1 MKILR
6 SVILSL
12 ALVLP
17 SLALATGALN
27 INTASAAAI
36 AEAIKGVGVQKAS
49 AIVAYRDAHGPF
61 KSVDDL
67 AAVKGIGSKTLE
79 SNRARLTV
87 E

>member
-1 MKILR
+1 MTILR

-17 SLALATGALN
+17 SLALATGPLN

-36 AEAIKGVGVQKAS
+36 AEAIKGVGMQKAS
-49 AIVAYRDAHGPF
+49 AIVAYRDVHGPF
-61 KSVDDL
+61 KSVDEL
-67 AAVKGIGSKTLE
+67 AAVKGIGAKTLE
-79 SNRARLTV
+79 SNRTRLTV

>member
-6 SVILSL
+6 SAILSL

-17 SLALATGALN
+17 SMVLALGPVN
-27 INTASAAAI
+27 INTASAEAI
-36 AEAIKGVGVQKAS
+36 AEAIKGVGMQKAS

-61 KSVDDL
+61 KSVDEL
-67 AAVKGIGSKTLE
+67 AAIKGIGAKTLE
-79 SNRARLTV
+79 QNRAKLTT

>member
-27 INTASAAAI
+27 INTASAEAI
-36 AEAIKGVGVQKAS
+36 AEAIKGVGVHKAS

-61 KSVDDL
+61 KSVDEL
-67 AAVKGIGSKTLE
+67 AAVKGIGAKTVE
-79 SNRARLTV
+79 SNRTRLTV
-87 E
+87 K